1 MTAQTTVAKSPVDR
15 VLAALDGGAT
25 SRRSIAKHADLSD
38 DLASAVIDQLIRAGQ
53 LKSESLAFGCP
64 PKGCGDCGAASP
76 TRSGCLSGRRGT
88 DRPVLVILSRDK
100 PNGQ

>member
-1 MTAQTTVAKSPVDR
+1 MRAQSTVAESPVDL

-25 SRRSIAKHADLSD
+25 SRRSIARHADLSD
-38 DLASAVIDQLIRAGQ
+38 DLASAVIDQLIRGGQ

-64 PKGCGDCGAASP
+64 PKGCGDCGAASAARP
-76 TRSGCLSGRRGT
+76 ACLSGGRGT